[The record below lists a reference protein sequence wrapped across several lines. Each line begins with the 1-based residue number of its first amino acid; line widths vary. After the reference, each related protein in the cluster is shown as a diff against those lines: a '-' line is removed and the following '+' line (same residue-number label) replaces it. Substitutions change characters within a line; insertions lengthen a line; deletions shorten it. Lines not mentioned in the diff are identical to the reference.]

1 MKCLYTD
8 AWSMGNK
15 KEELKTTVQL
25 ENCDLIAIMETWK
38 DGSHS
43 WNASTEGYKLF
54 RRDRQGRRGRGVAL
68 CVRKGID
75 CKELPLRKGHRQA
88 ESLWVNVKA
97 GPTKD
102 TLWSG
107 FATG

>member
-1 MKCLYTD
+1 MNCPIAIRKGSSEKVMRLTAQVKCLYTN

-25 ENCDLIAIMETWK
+25 ENCDLIAVMETWG

-54 RRDRQGRRGRGVAL
+54 
-68 CVRKGID
+68 
-75 CKELPLRKGHRQA
+75 
-88 ESLWVNVKA
+88 
-97 GPTKD
+97 
-102 TLWSG
+102 
-107 FATG
+107 